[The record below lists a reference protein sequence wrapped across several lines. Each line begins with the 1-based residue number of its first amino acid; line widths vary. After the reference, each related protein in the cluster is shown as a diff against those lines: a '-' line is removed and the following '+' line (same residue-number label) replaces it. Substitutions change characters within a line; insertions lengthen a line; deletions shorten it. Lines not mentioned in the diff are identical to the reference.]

1 MELTA
6 QIELGGRP
14 PSAAEVALATELLEE
29 KKRAEELEVM
39 LKAERTRA
47 AEMEKRLKERE
58 KLLEHGLGQEKV
70 PDNKSVDV
78 QAPETQVGN
87 PEDEKVVHNADR
99 ANPSP
104 EHELESG
111 WMFWK
116 NRPQSTED
124 DCSDED
130 EEQEENSQGLQALGC
145 FRSVEKFWELY
156 SKVGMPADMKPDN
169 HCYALNT

>member
-70 PDNKSVDV
+70 ERM
-78 QAPETQVGN
+78 APEVRRR
-87 PEDEKVVHNADR
+87 ER
-99 ANPSP
+99 
-104 EHELESG
+104 
-111 WMFWK
+111 
-116 NRPQSTED
+116 RPLFRG
-124 DCSDED
+124 
-130 EEQEENSQGLQALGC
+130 SQG
-145 FRSVEKFWELY
+145 R
-156 SKVGMPADMKPDN
+156 P
-169 HCYALNT
+169 